1 MLTNLLAWIEPHAV
15 LLALVL
21 PAVIR
26 VVGHWLPEEL
36 FMVAVGVLASRRSP
50 AEAAVLLGAV
60 WLGHFLADQGVYTLG
75 RAVMAPLLRRE
86 RVRRHVG
93 PILRRI
99 QGSPRALWGLIPARV
114 LPLGRGAWLLAA
126 GGAGVSRWRFVAVD
140 AVALTAHVA
149 LWCGLG
155 WVAEDGAMLLVESG
169 RSAAL
174 WAALAAVAAG
184 AAVLAWRRLEVLRPL
199 RLRMERGRG
208 Y

>member
-1 MLTNLLAWIEPHAV
+1 MTDVLAWIEPHAV
-15 LLALVL
+15 VLALVL

-36 FMVAVGVLASRRSP
+36 FMIAVGVLASRRPP

-60 WLGHFLADQGVYTLG
+60 WLGHFITDQAVYSVG
-75 RAVMAPLLRRE
+75 RAVMTRLLRRE
-86 RVRRHVG
+86 RVRRRVG
-93 PILRRI
+93 PILQRI
-99 QGSPRALWGLIPARV
+99 HASPRTLWGLVPARV

-126 GGAGVSRWRFVAVD
+126 GGARVSRWRFMAVD

-155 WVAEDGAMLLVESG
+155 WLAEDGALALAESG
-169 RSAAL
+169 KLALL
-174 WAALAAVAAG
+174 WAAAAAAAAG
-184 AAVLAWRRLEVLRPL
+184 AAILAWRRSAVLRPL
-199 RLRMERGRG
+199 RLRLERGRG